1 MNLLPRL
8 TSILSCIL
16 SRIPKHTCTPFHL
29 RFLLRFHLFSH
40 LSRAKSPFSL
50 AFNFL
55 PLASL
60 PIYQS
65 FDSRFSSGVHT
76 HTQTPF
82 IPVFFIRH
90 SNECIRTIRNHASFI
105 HSRIDLSLSLFLA
118 LSLPSFLSSHFP
130 FVLSFSSL
138 RSHLFFFSFCRVSQ
152 ERIYMCLKIVN
163 N

>member
-16 SRIPKHTCTPFHL
+16 SRIPKHTCTPHTPFHL

-82 IPVFFIRH
+82 IPVF
-90 SNECIRTIRNHASFI
+90 SFGTQTNAFARFAI
-105 HSRIDLSLSLFLA
+105 THRLFTLESISLS

>member
-76 HTQTPF
+76 HTLKPHSFPF
-82 IPVFFIRH
+82 FH
-90 SNECIRTIRNHASFI
+90 SALKRMHS
-105 HSRIDLSLSLFLA
+105 HDSQSRIVYSLSNRSLSLSLFLPF
-118 LSLPSFLSSHFP
+118 SLHIFLSFC
-130 FVLSFSSL
+130 LSPLSDLIS
-138 RSHLFFFSFCRVSQ
+138 FFFLFVEFPKNVYICVSK
-152 ERIYMCLKIVN
+152 L
-163 N
+163 

>member
-82 IPVFFIRH
+82 IPVF
-90 SNECIRTIRNHASFI
+90 SFGTQTNAFARFAI
-105 HSRIDLSLSLFLA
+105 THRLFTLESISLY

>member
-76 HTQTPF
+76 HTLKPHSFPFFSFGTQTNAF
-82 IPVFFIRH
+82 ARFAITHVYSL
-90 SNECIRTIRNHASFI
+90 SNRS
-105 HSRIDLSLSLFLA
+105 LSLSL
-118 LSLPSFLSSHFP
+118 SSFLSLFTFSFRSV
-130 FVLSFSSL
+130 FLLSPISS
-138 RSHLFFFSFCRVSQ
+138 LFFFF
-152 ERIYMCLKIVN
+152 L
-163 N
+163 

>member
-16 SRIPKHTCTPFHL
+16 SRIPKHTCTPHAPFHL

-82 IPVFFIRH
+82 IPVFSFGTQTNAFARFAITH
-90 SNECIRTIRNHASFI
+90 VYSLSNRS
-105 HSRIDLSLSLFLA
+105 LSLSL
-118 LSLPSFLSSHFP
+118 SSFLSLFTFSFRSV
-130 FVLSFSSL
+130 FLLSPISS
-138 RSHLFFFSFCRVSQ
+138 LFFFF
-152 ERIYMCLKIVN
+152 L
-163 N
+163 